1 MEERLNAFKRLDHI
15 PHCDVLILHIVT
27 QRIDAEGNRINLLD
41 RDHEFSG
48 RDGDGDGDGRGR
60 RGEIAHAFILASSLL
75 KSIPLDDSVQ
85 IYFLQIVEQRVL
97 T

>member
-1 MEERLNAFKRLDHI
+1 MEERLNALKGLDDITHG
-15 PHCDVLILHIVT
+15 DVFVLHVVT

-41 RDHEFSG
+41 RDEHLSG
-48 RDGDGDGDGRGR
+48 RDGDGRGR
-60 RGEIAHAFILASSLL
+60 RGVIDHAFILASSLL